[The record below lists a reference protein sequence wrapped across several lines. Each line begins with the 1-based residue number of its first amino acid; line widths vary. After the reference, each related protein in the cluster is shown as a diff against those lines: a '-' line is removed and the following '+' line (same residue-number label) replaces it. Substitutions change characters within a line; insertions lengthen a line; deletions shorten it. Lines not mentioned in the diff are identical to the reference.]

1 MKKLEDTSESSS
13 DIANTWN
20 TAHETLLASIGD
32 KANCMRWMHT
42 QSQVYFER
50 WNFWMAVPSVTVSA
64 LAGSAT
70 IGITRLDTSS
80 QGIASIVIGVFTIA
94 SGVLTSINQL
104 LKASQFS
111 EAHRISS
118 IAYGKL
124 HRVIANELALRR
136 DQRTSA
142 QEFLKIIRTE
152 QDRLEESSP
161 VVGDNIIAKFNNK
174 VETNTTLEKPEI
186 VVQHEKPNLGR
197 VVAVGPGKRDKRG
210 RLRPLDVPVGALVRF
225 GTDEGYLSYPEHR
238 EGGRTFLVLQEADV
252 AFIAEPEAPGAAL
265 EARGG

>member
-1 MKKLEDTSESSS
+1 MEESLKKLEDTSESSS

-186 VVQHEKPNLGR
+186 VGTLDHVIVNTSMKPSHHALFPHRQRSEPTPASPKYEGR
-197 VVAVGPGKRDKRG
+197 QRMHADSISVTVVPDIS
-210 RLRPLDVPVGALVRF
+210 GAMRN
-225 GTDEGYLSYPEHR
+225 
-238 EGGRTFLVLQEADV
+238 
-252 AFIAEPEAPGAAL
+252 
-265 EARGG
+265 

>member
-1 MKKLEDTSESSS
+1 MEESLKKLEDTSESSS

-42 QSQVYFER
+42 QSQVYYER

-70 IGITRLDTSS
+70 IGMTRLDTSA
-80 QGIASIVIGVFTIA
+80 QAIASIIIGVFTIA

-104 LKASQFS
+104 LKASQFA
-111 EAHRISS
+111 EAHRIASV
-118 IAYGKL
+118 AYGKL

-136 DQRTSA
+136 DQRTNA
-142 QEFLKIIRTE
+142 QEFLKVIRTE

-161 VVGDNIIAKFNNK
+161 VVGDNIIDKFNNK
-174 VETNTTLEKPEI
+174 VESNTTLEKPEI
-186 VVQHEKPNLGR
+186 V
-197 VVAVGPGKRDKRG
+197 
-210 RLRPLDVPVGALVRF
+210 GALDHVNVNTSMKPPSNTHQLFPHRQRSEP
-225 GTDEGYLSYPEHR
+225 TPSSPKYNTKPLPKSPVQDSISITVIPE
-238 EGGRTFLVLQEADV
+238 L
-252 AFIAEPEAPGAAL
+252 PELPH
-265 EARGG
+265 